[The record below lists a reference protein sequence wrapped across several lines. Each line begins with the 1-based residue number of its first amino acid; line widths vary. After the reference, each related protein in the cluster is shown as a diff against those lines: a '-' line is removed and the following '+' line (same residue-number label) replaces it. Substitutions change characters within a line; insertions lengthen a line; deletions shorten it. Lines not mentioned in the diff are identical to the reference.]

1 MAPTSR
7 IVRAL
12 RFGRLLL
19 HLLRG
24 AVTIAFVFPLVGRA
38 GQRRLIEAWSRRLL
52 RILRVRL
59 QTPEIAAFEPRSL
72 VLANHVSWLDI
83 WLLHSVSAVCFVA
96 KAEVRGWPLIGWMA
110 HRSRTLFIQRERRRD
125 TSRINQIVRAALHAQ
140 ETVAI
145 FPEGTTSDGTSV
157 RRFNASLLQPAVE
170 MGVSV
175 HVLAIRYISSDGSA
189 NVEVAYADET
199 TLWQSLQKILAHREV
214 AAELIY
220 LGELEVPGRTR
231 REIAQDA
238 EHRVRHAVTPS
249 GTPPETQRGLP
260 SELP

>member
-7 IVRAL
+7 FIRAL
-12 RFGRLLL
+12 RFARLFL

-24 AVTIAFVFPLVGRA
+24 AATIAFVFPMAGRA

-52 RILRVRL
+52 RILRVRV
-59 QTPEIAAFEPRSL
+59 QAPEIAAFQPRSL
-72 VLANHVSWLDI
+72 VLANHISWLDI

-96 KAEVRGWPLIGWMA
+96 KAEVRSWPLIGWMA
-110 HRSRTLFIQRERRRD
+110 HRSQTLFIQRERRRD
-125 TSRINQIVRAALHAQ
+125 TSRINQIVCAALHAH

-170 MGVSV
+170 MAAAV
-175 HVLAIRYISSDGSA
+175 HVLAIRYIGPGGSA
-189 NVEVAYADET
+189 NVDVAYADET
-199 TLWQSLQKILAHREV
+199 TLWQSLQKILSHREV
-214 AAELIY
+214 TAELIY

-238 EHRVRHAVTPS
+238 EHRVRKAVTM
-249 GTPPETQRGLP
+249 GGNPPETRRGLP
-260 SELP
+260 TELP

>member
-1 MAPTSR
+1 MAPASR
-7 IVRAL
+7 VVRTL
-12 RFGRLLL
+12 RFAHLFL

-24 AVTIAFVFPLVGRA
+24 AATIAFVFPLADRA
-38 GQRRLIEAWSRRLL
+38 RQRRLIEAWSRRLL
-52 RILRVRL
+52 RILRVRV
-59 QTPEIAAFEPRSL
+59 QTPEIAAFAPRSI

-96 KAEVRGWPLIGWMA
+96 KAEVRSWPLIGWMA
-110 HRSRTLFIQRERRRD
+110 HKSQTLFIQRERRRD
-125 TSRINQIVRAALHAQ
+125 TSRINQIVCSALHAR

-145 FPEGTTSDGTSV
+145 FPEGTTSDGTCV

-170 MGVSV
+170 MDAAV
-175 HVLAIRYISSDGSA
+175 HVLAIRYIGSDGLA

-214 AAELIY
+214 TAELIY

-238 EHRVRHAVTPS
+238 EHRVRHAVTM
-249 GTPPETQRGLP
+249 GGNPPETKHGLP